1 MLTFTL
7 RDAIPSGKNQI
18 GIAYQR
24 GKMIRFPN
32 KRFKDW
38 RNQASKEVL
47 AQVSLHKKPLVGP
60 LVCVAD
66 YVPQDQ
72 RRRDLP
78 GLADAIWHL
87 LEYTG
92 LIEDDSQIVD
102 LHWHSYKQD
111 IAAPCLKVT
120 LTEKGT

>member
-7 RDAIPSGKNQI
+7 RDQIKSGKNALLITRTGRHVPSSAFVQ
-18 GIAYQR
+18 
-24 GKMIRFPN
+24 
-32 KRFKDW
+32 W
-38 RNQASKEVL
+38 RKQASKEVL
-47 AQVSLHKKPLVGP
+47 AQVSLHKKPLLGP

-92 LIEDDSQIVD
+92 LIQDDSQIVE
-102 LHWHSYKQD
+102 LHWHGYKQD
-111 IAAPCLKVT
+111 VAAPCLKVT